1 MIATNNTLLFDRQAS
16 TRFLMPQI
24 ELPVELTDKL
34 APRRSA
40 LVLIDMQNDF
50 CAEGGYIDLVTGN
63 DVSAGAALVPRLQ
76 ALIDAARSV
85 DVPVIW
91 VRADY
96 SMDKI
101 PPSMR
106 VVSQARGITAEC
118 CKPGT
123 WGAAWFGIAPL
134 PEDKIV
140 TKHTYSGFANTE
152 LNDILRALKVQSV
165 VFGGV
170 TTQVCVE
177 STVRDAH
184 SAGYLCIVPHDAVA
198 SHTPSLH
205 DAALT
210 NIRFFLGDV
219 CAAADVLAV
228 WH

>member
-1 MIATNNTLLFDRQAS
+1 MAQNLF
-16 TRFLMPQI
+16 
-24 ELPVELTDKL
+24 PVELAARL
-34 APRRSA
+34 APGGSA

-50 CAEGGYIDLVTGN
+50 CAAGGYIDVVAGK
-63 DVSAGAALVPRLQ
+63 DVSAGASLVPTLQ
-76 ALIDAARSV
+76 ALMDAARV
-85 DVPVIW
+85 AGVPVIW

-96 SMDKI
+96 SFDKI
-101 PPSMR
+101 PPSMA

-123 WGAAWFGIAPL
+123 WGAEWFGIAPL
-134 PEDKIV
+134 PGETIV
-140 TKHTYSGFANTE
+140 TKHTYSGFANTD
-152 LNDILRALKVQSV
+152 LNAVLQQLKVQSV

-184 SAGYLCIVPHDAVA
+184 SAGYFCIVPHDAVA
-198 SHTPSLH
+198 SHTASLH

-219 CAAADVLAV
+219 CAASDVLAA
-228 WH
+228 WR

>member
-1 MIATNNTLLFDRQAS
+1 MAQN
-16 TRFLMPQI
+16 M
-24 ELPVELTDKL
+24 LPVELADRL
-34 APRRSA
+34 VPRGSA

-50 CAEGGYIDLVTGN
+50 CAGGGFIDIVAGK
-63 DVSAGAALVPRLQ
+63 DVSAGASLVPTLQ
-76 ALIDAARSV
+76 TLIDAARAAG
-85 DVPVIW
+85 VPVIW

-96 SMDKI
+96 SFDKI
-101 PPSMR
+101 PPSMA

-123 WGAAWFGIAPL
+123 WGADWFGLAPL
-134 PEDKIV
+134 PGEKIV
-140 TKHTYSGFANTE
+140 TKHTYSGFANTD
-152 LNDILRALKVQSV
+152 LNSILRELKVQSV

-184 SAGYLCIVPHDAVA
+184 SAGYFCIVPHDAVA

-205 DAALT
+205 EAALT

-219 CAAADVLAV
+219 CSSADVLLA
-228 WH
+228 WR